1 MKRALVLSLAIIFG
15 LGVAAF
21 GQTLSG
27 TWTVDISIDATK
39 VSFADALDF
48 SSTLTVDYS
57 VGGWVFG
64 SSSTFID
71 TGWSDQIFTA
81 VGALGAYLFDTTLDL
96 GPDGTFDSWKVDAGV
111 TMGGMTF
118 GIVATLY
125 GPAATNPGLSL
136 VLTGS
141 GSTNLVTI
149 TGALTFGDPT
159 TTDCDLDWQG
169 IKITAGFPFCCAD
182 VAATIEILCSGFS
195 YAQFCVTGLT
205 VANVPWL
212 SLDACLKYE
221 LESKTLTLTPHVDF
235 GEVACDFDF
244 YVGLSS
250 SGGVGPISGLSL
262 GNIYIDGI
270 KVACTI
276 GDSVTFTGIS
286 YWGTSGTTT
295 KPSALGD
302 YWEMYQIATTDEGC
316 CGPFAFDLS
325 VFFDVNST
333 SLFDVAAFAANMSLE
348 VATQLTF
355 TMGLT
360 YDVLSSIQTWDIGF
374 VVTW

>member
-39 VSFADALDF
+39 ASFADALDF
-48 SSTLTVDYS
+48 TSTLQVDYS

-64 SSSTFID
+64 STSKFID
-71 TGWSDQIFTA
+71 TGWSDQVFTA
-81 VGALGAYLFDTTLDL
+81 VGSLGAYLFDSTLDL
-96 GPDGTFDSWKVDAGV
+96 APDGSFDEWIVEGGV

-118 GIVATLY
+118 GLVFDLI
-125 GPAATNPGLSL
+125 PNDLSL
-136 VLTGS
+136 TISGS

-149 TGALTFGDPT
+149 GASLTFGAT
-159 TTDCDLDWQG
+159 GGGCDLDWTG
-169 IKITAGFPFCCAD
+169 ITITAGFPFCCAD
-182 VAATIEILCSGFS
+182 VAATIVFDCAGFS

-205 VANVPWL
+205 IANLPWL
-212 SLDACLKYE
+212 SIDACLKYE
-221 LESKTLTLTPHVDF
+221 LESKTLTLSPSVDF
-235 GEVACDFDF
+235 GEIGCDFDL
-244 YVGLSS
+244 YIGIGST
-250 SGGVGPISGLSL
+250 GGVGPISGLTL
-262 GNIYIDGI
+262 GDIYIDGI
-270 KVACTI
+270 KVGCTI
-276 GDSVTFTGIS
+276 GGVEFTGIS

-295 KPSALGD
+295 KPKALGS
-302 YWEMYQIATTDEGC
+302 YWEMYKIATTDDGC
-316 CGPFAFDLS
+316 CGPFAFDVA

-333 SLFDVAAFAANMSLE
+333 SLFDVAAFEANMSLE
-348 VATQLTF
+348 VASQLTF

-360 YDVLSSIQTWDIGF
+360 YDVLNALQTWDIGF